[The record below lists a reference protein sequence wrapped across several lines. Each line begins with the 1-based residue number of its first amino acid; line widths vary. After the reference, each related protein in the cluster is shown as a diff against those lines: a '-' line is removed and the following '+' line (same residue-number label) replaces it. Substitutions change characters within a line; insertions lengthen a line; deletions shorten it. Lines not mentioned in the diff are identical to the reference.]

1 MADDMNT
8 AIPQLTELAEFR
20 FQLRGFLSFSE
31 SASEEF
37 GIAAQQYQLMQ
48 VIEAAAGEKQA
59 TITYIAE
66 RMILK
71 HNSAVELVDRAVRV
85 GLVERRQDES
95 DLRKSVVALTE
106 KGRDILTKL
115 VKLHLAELKKRADL
129 IVEALEKVKQGLE
142 VTSGS

>member
-1 MADDMNT
+1 MSEEKGT
-8 AIPQLTELAEFR
+8 SIPQLAALAEFR

-31 SASEEF
+31 SASEQF

-48 VIEAAAGEKQA
+48 VVEAADKQA
-59 TITYIAE
+59 TITYLAE

-95 DLRKSVVALTE
+95 DLRKSVVVMTE
-106 KGRDILTKL
+106 KGRDILGKL
-115 VKLHLAELKKRADL
+115 VVLHLAELKKRANS
-129 IVEALEKVKQGLE
+129 IVSSLEKVQQGFGE
-142 VTSGS
+142 TE